1 MITVKGTTKRGNQ
14 LLARAMVNEGT
25 YLSDVYGSF
34 SDAKYEAWKIWFNN
48 FNNSNEPVYAFHIC
62 SHNTFG
68 FSVAWFTDTNMHLV
82 TPQNHYCVILTEDIV
97 NKCLLTL

>member
-34 SDAKYEAWKIWFNN
+34 SDAKYKAWKNWFNN

-62 SHNTFG
+62 SHTTFG
-68 FSVAWFTDTNMHLV
+68 FL
-82 TPQNHYCVILTEDIV
+82 
-97 NKCLLTL
+97 